1 VAGPCPP
8 AGRRIWDYVVARV
21 TIDYRGAL
29 SLAEGAAVV
38 RCQLQRIGRSSLT
51 TREEVLAPDG
61 RVAAEAEVVIVAWD
75 PATGGSRPLTDSE
88 RAALEREL
96 DVVLLADRGE
106 VAGGPDG

>member
-1 VAGPCPP
+1 VAGPWPP

-21 TIDYRGAL
+21 TIDDRGAL

-38 RCQLQRIGRSSLT
+38 RCQLQPI
-51 TREEVLAPDG
+51 
-61 RVAAEAEVVIVAWD
+61 
-75 PATGGSRPLTDSE
+75 DSE

-96 DVVLLADRGE
+96 DGVLLADRGE